1 MVDTAAYEKQIQK
14 DMARGDILSD
24 ADKSQVERMVQ
35 NYVGMGGATGKGLS
49 KEKAKSAAGSPL
61 SGMLRRPMED
71 LVKSSKKFMN
81 KFPVR
86 KRDAIK
92 MYAGEYMNKIT
103 SSKKKKG
110 GGKIKKNYAK
120 GGSVRSASY

>member
-1 MVDTAAYEKQIQK
+1 MAEAKKYEKQLRE
-14 DMARGDILSD
+14 DMAKGTVLSD
-24 ADKSQVERMVQ
+24 ADKNQVERMVQ
-35 NYVGMGGATGKGLS
+35 NYLGMGGAKGKGFS

-61 SGMLRRPMED
+61 SGMIRRPMED

-81 KFPVR
+81 KFPER

-103 SSKKKKG
+103 SSKNKKG
-110 GGKIKKNYAK
+110 GGKIKKNYSK
-120 GGSVRSASY
+120 GGGVRPTSY